1 MSPPRGDLGAQT
13 LECAYFGAEALFNP
27 CTLGSM
33 QNILTDHMRV
43 FVAGDVSIQSL
54 STAAEAERVDR
65 DRARRVL
72 MVLSQWEPGRG
83 SMGELRARVQQL
95 L

>member
-1 MSPPRGDLGAQT
+1 MGA
-13 LECAYFGAEALFNP
+13 AALSDP
-27 CTLGSM
+27 CRLSGM
-33 QNILTDHMRV
+33 QNTLTDHMRV

-65 DRARRVL
+65 DRASRVL
-72 MVLSQWEPGRG
+72 MVLSQWEAGRG
-83 SMGELRARVQQL
+83 SMSALRARVQQL